1 MIRLRKNDEFFG
13 AITSPARGNG
23 DSVFLVN
30 EMTKLAGVESL
41 VRRIHWRVANW
52 SILTHF
58 PPLLTTFRAAGQ
70 QKLMP
75 ICGPVSAL

>member
-1 MIRLRKNDEFFG
+1 MIRLRKNDELFG

-23 DSVFLVN
+23 DPIFFVDEV
-30 EMTKLAGVESL
+30 TKLAGVESL

-58 PPLLTTFRAAGQ
+58 PPLLTTFRATGQ

-75 ICGPVSAL
+75 ICDRSAYS

>member
-23 DSVFLVN
+23 DPILFVN

-41 VRRIHWRVANW
+41 VRRIHWRVVNW

-58 PPLLTTFRAAGQ
+58 PPLLTTFRATGQ

-75 ICGPVSAL
+75 ICGSGGGS